1 MLGAFIIV
9 FREVIEAGLIVGIV
23 LAATRGVPG
32 RGRWVAFGIL
42 AGLFGASLVAA
53 FAGAISDSFEGAGQ
67 ELLNAGILILAVLM
81 LASHNAWMARHGAE
95 MAGEMRELGRAVT
108 AGEKTSLALAA
119 VVGIAVLREGSEVVL
134 FLAGILASGASGLST
149 FLGGLLGLA
158 GGAALTWLSY
168 LGLLAIPARYI
179 FTVTTALITLVAAG
193 LAAQAVQF
201 LDAAGVVTVLGRRVW
216 DTSGILPEDGI
227 AGRLLHTL
235 VGYTDRPTQLQLA
248 VYLATVAAM
257 MVLMRL
263 VAGAGR
269 PEPRRRVAASAV
281 K

>member
-32 RGRWVAFGIL
+32 RGRSVAFGIL

-53 FAGAISDSFEGAGQ
+53 FAGAISESFEGSGQ

-95 MAGEMRELGRAVT
+95 MAREMRELGRAVS
-108 AGEKTSLALAA
+108 AGEKTALALAT

-134 FLAGILASGASGLST
+134 FLAGILATGASGLAT

-168 LGLLAIPARYI
+168 LGLLAIPARHI

-193 LAAQAVQF
+193 LAAQAAQF

-235 VGYTDRPTQLQLA
+235 IGYTDRPTQLQLVA
-248 VYLATVAAM
+248 YLATLVSM
-257 MVLMRL
+257 MVLMRV

-269 PEPRRRVAASAV
+269 PEPRRQVAASAV

>member
-32 RGRWVAFGIL
+32 RGRSVAFGVL

-53 FAGAISDSFEGAGQ
+53 FAGAISESFEGSGQ
-67 ELLNAGILILAVLM
+67 ELLNAGVLILAVLM

-95 MAGEMRELGRAVT
+95 MAREMRELGRAVS
-108 AGEKTSLALAA
+108 AGEKTTLGLAT

-168 LGLLAIPARYI
+168 LGLLAIPARHI

-193 LAAQAVQF
+193 LAAQAAQF

-235 VGYTDRPTQLQLA
+235 IGYTDRPTQLQLVA
-248 VYLATVAAM
+248 YLATVVSM
-257 MVLMRL
+257 MVLMRV

-269 PEPRRRVAASAV
+269 PEPRRQVAASAV